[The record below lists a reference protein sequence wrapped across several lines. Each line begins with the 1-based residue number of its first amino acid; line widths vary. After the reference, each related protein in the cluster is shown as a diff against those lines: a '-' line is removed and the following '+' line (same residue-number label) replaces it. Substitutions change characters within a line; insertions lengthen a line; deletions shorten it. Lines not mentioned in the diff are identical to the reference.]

1 MSAHQQVIEHART
14 NFLQSKGLL
23 SHALSTTADDRLN
36 WSPSPTA
43 RTPIQQAAHAAA
55 SLKGILEVLNGRT
68 LPFQSTTEADKTFRE
83 WEQQFTA
90 REPVLG
96 LLEENSAQYVQWL
109 EALTP
114 EALNTSVE
122 LSFGLGAKCLKEAL
136 SFAPSHLC
144 WHAAQINYIQT
155 IYGDRDW
162 HY

>member
-1 MSAHQQVIEHART
+1 MNAHQEVIEHART

-23 SHALSTTADDRLN
+23 FHALSTTPDDRLN

-43 RTPIQQAAHAAA
+43 RTPIQQAAHAAE

-68 LPFQSTTEADKTFRE
+68 LPFQNTTEADKSFRE
-83 WEQQFTA
+83 RERQFTA

-96 LLEENSAQYVQWL
+96 LLEENSAEYVQWL

-114 EALNTSVE
+114 QDLNSTVE
-122 LSFGLGAKCLKEAL
+122 LSFGLGTKCLTEAL
-136 SFAPSHLC
+136 SFAPSHLG

-155 IYGDRDW
+155 TYGDRDW